1 MPAVILAIIEIA
13 GAAFSRLMATQL
25 GRWILQALL
34 FFGISFVSNT
44 IVSGAV
50 TPALQSIFAGMG
62 GDLVAWIA
70 YTTCDRA
77 ITIILSADATVS
89 ASRWTIMHTKKG

>member
-25 GRWILQALL
+25 GRWVLQGLL
-34 FFGISFVSNT
+34 FFGISFVSNK

-50 TPALQSIFAGMG
+50 TPALQAAFSGIG
-62 GDLVAWIA
+62 GNALAWIA
-70 YTTCDRA
+70 FMNADRA
-77 ITIILSADATVS
+77 LTIVLSAYATV
-89 ASRWTIMHTKKG
+89 AATRWTIAHTKKG